1 MGLRK
6 RYFFWGALAI
16 AGKRRRHV
24 SYANQTA
31 LHRRPPFHPSAI
43 FFLPS
48 LSLSRSPCVLRKKR
62 YYIYIYRY
70 MYIYN
75 FRFRCCDIYFETRRR
90 HRREFLDFQK
100 PRIGESSIPSS
111 SPRPA
116 VVLLSSL
123 IDDPD
128 QPLNSSSFPFPSS
141 VAVLLL
147 PGRPPVKQVTIDM
160 IG

>member
-1 MGLRK
+1 MHTHIYNIIIFAFAAAIYTLR
-6 RYFFWGALAI
+6 RDDD
-16 AGKRRRHV
+16 
-24 SYANQTA
+24 TA
-31 LHRRPPFHPSAI
+31 ENSWI
-43 FFLPS
+43 
-48 LSLSRSPCVLRKKR
+48 SRSP
-62 YYIYIYRY
+62 
-70 MYIYN
+70 
-75 FRFRCCDIYFETRRR
+75 
-90 HRREFLDFQK
+90 
-100 PRIGESSIPSS
+100 ESANHPLLI